1 MTKFGSFLRRQKASA
16 SEAVSGRTLHELVRT
31 CPRCGLSLTGH
42 EYRLA
47 AATPLS
53 ADEMDRFREL
63 LSAIRNHD
71 WQKVLTFQRWLGSQP
86 NAEVYGVR
94 CPDHQ
99 LSLAMISAPFELDE
113 PYKLMHTELI
123 DETATFNT
131 GLPDT
136 DIWHRV

>member
-1 MTKFGSFLRRQKASA
+1 MIGSLFGRQRRRVSPETVSARILTEALRS
-16 SEAVSGRTLHELVRT
+16 
-31 CPRCGLSLTGH
+31 CPRCGLPLTGH

-53 ADEMDRFREL
+53 AEEMGRFKEL
-63 LSAIRNHD
+63 LSAIRNQD
-71 WQKVLTFQRWLGSQP
+71 WPRVLTFQCWIGSQP

-99 LSLAMISAPFELDE
+99 LSFAVVSAPFELDE
-113 PYKLMHTELI
+113 PYMLMYTGLI
-123 DETATFNT
+123 DEAATFIG

-136 DIWHRV
+136 DTWHRC

>member
-1 MTKFGSFLRRQKASA
+1 MSKFGSFLRRHKEMAPEDASA
-16 SEAVSGRTLHELVRT
+16 RTLSDAIRM
-31 CPRCGLSLTGH
+31 CPRCGSSLIGH

-47 AATPLS
+47 AATPLGE
-53 ADEMDRFREL
+53 DEVHRFQEL
-63 LSAIRNHD
+63 LSAIRSHD
-71 WQKVLTFQRWLGSQP
+71 WHKVSAFQHWLGSQP

-113 PYKLMHTELI
+113 PHTLMHTEVI
-123 DETATFNT
+123 EEAATFIA

-136 DIWHRV
+136 DTWHRF